1 MKDSLVATKLNWI
14 PFDYLKEPITC
25 QAKIRST
32 QKPTDV
38 IVTPLENGNILV
50 KFDDMQKSIAI
61 GQSVVF
67 YDGERVLGGGIID
80 A

>member
-14 PFDYLKEPITC
+14 PFDYLKGPINC

-32 QKPTDV
+32 QKPTNV
-38 IVTPLENGNILV
+38 TVTPLENGNVLV
-50 KFDDMQKSIAI
+50 KFEDMQKSIAI
-61 GQSVVF
+61 GQSAVF
-67 YDGERVLGGGIID
+67 YDGDIVLGGGIID

>member
-14 PFDYLKEPITC
+14 PFDYLKEERTC

-38 IVTPLENGNILV
+38 TIIPLENGNVLV
-50 KFDDMQKSIAI
+50 KFEDLQKSIAI

-67 YDGERVLGGGIID
+67 YDGEIVLGGGIID